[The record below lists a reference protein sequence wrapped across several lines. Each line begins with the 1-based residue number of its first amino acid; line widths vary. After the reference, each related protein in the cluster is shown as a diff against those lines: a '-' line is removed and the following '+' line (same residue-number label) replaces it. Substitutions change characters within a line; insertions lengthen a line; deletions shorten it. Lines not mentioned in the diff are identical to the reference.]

1 MNAETVV
8 NEPQPVSWAF
18 STTAPLPGAPSQ
30 PPPRSEPAPRPA
42 SHRTEPAA
50 QPELAERAATVCE
63 LRTNLERLAD
73 RLRDPQQRPEEVLGD
88 LISLVNAVTRCCRL
102 LETSAA
108 DHSLRAHRRMV
119 QATGLAEML
128 TVRLTD
134 AFAAQQYSLNGN
146 TPS

>member
-1 MNAETVV
+1 LNAETVV

-18 STTAPLPGAPSQ
+18 SATAPPPGTQSQ
-30 PPPRSEPAPRPA
+30 PPPRGEPAPRPA
-42 SHRTEPAA
+42 CHRAEPATQPERTELVTTV
-50 QPELAERAATVCE
+50 QELTADLA
-63 LRTNLERLAD
+63 RLAD
-73 RLRDPQQRPEEVLGD
+73 RLHDPQQRPEKVLGE
-88 LISLVNAVTRCCRL
+88 LIPLASAVTRCCRL

-134 AFAAQQYSLNGN
+134 AFAAQQDSLHED
-146 TPS
+146 TPV

>member
-18 STTAPLPGAPSQ
+18 SATAPLPGTQSQ
-30 PPPRSEPAPRPA
+30 PPPRGEPAPRPA
-42 SHRTEPAA
+42 CHRAEPATQPERTE
-50 QPELAERAATVCE
+50 LAATVRE
-63 LRTNLERLAD
+63 LRTDLERLAD
-73 RLRDPQQRPEEVLGD
+73 RLRDPQQRPESLLGD
-88 LISLVNAVTRCCRL
+88 LIPLASAVTRCCRL

-108 DHSLRAHRRMV
+108 DHSLRADRRMV

-134 AFAAQQYSLNGN
+134 AFAAQQYSLNED
-146 TPS
+146 TPV